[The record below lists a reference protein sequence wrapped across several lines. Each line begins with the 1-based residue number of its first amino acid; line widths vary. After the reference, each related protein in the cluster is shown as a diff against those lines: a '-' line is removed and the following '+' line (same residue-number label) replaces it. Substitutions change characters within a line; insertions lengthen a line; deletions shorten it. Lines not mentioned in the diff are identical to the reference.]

1 MATYELA
8 DVIAKINAAVSE
20 KIIPE
25 DITRLLRESR
35 EVFRNQDA
43 LFGQNG
49 LSGEQKYAE
58 LVLKLGYWL
67 AIRQLTPEGFITLEK
82 RIPHDYNESWEV
94 EEPGYSNMMGGADK
108 SLGPVLN
115 SGGHHNEGSDKVY
128 FGELYLSN
136 GRETGGGSI
145 RLMPVTSPSVPMNV
159 PSPQKNGCLLAL
171 VFAPFTLICKLIE
184 RL

>member
-8 DVIAKINAAVSE
+8 EVIAKINVAVSE

-35 EVFRNQDA
+35 EVFRNKDT
-43 LFGQNG
+43 LFGQKG

-67 AIRQLTPEGFITLEK
+67 AIRQLTPEGFSTLEK
-82 RIPHDYNESWEV
+82 RIPHDHNERWEV

-145 RLMPVTSPSVPMNV
+145 RLMPVQEYTKPIYAPN
-159 PSPQKNGCLLAL
+159 PQKTGCLLAL
-171 VFAPFTLICKLIE
+171 AFAPFTLLCKLIE
-184 RL
+184 